1 MQNKTSRFKAKNH
14 YVYILEICP
23 EGQRY
28 YNGFCY
34 ERITSCQSWGNASG
48 ICLNNGRTLVGIGN
62 AEEDV
67 FVQHLHHGR
76 PSWIGLNDQANE
88 GHYLWTNSQPI
99 TYTNWANGKSKP
111 PSSQPEDCAYSG
123 GRNNGYHWV
132 VSSCE
137 QCRNFTCKS
146 GLVCEMFLLYFFLES
161 RKSRI

>member
-1 MQNKTSRFKAKNH
+1 M
-14 YVYILEICP
+14 
-23 EGQRY
+23 
-28 YNGFCY
+28 
-34 ERITSCQSWGNASG
+34 
-48 ICLNNGRTLVGIGN
+48 GIGN

-111 PSSQPEDCAYSG
+111 PSSQSEDCVYSG

-146 GLVCEMFLLYFFLES
+146 GLVCEMFLLYFLLYQENRES
-161 RKSRI
+161 EFPYQENALSLYILQISTNAHTGSMHVLR